1 MTMAVTIRET
11 FDDARRLYDSA
22 MERLDAGDIRD
33 AAEKAW
39 CAARRATEALVLA
52 HPLPPSF
59 PRRRESGPGAGNSGA
74 TVNNTI
80 QVSAGLRQLA
90 LQDEAF
96 NTLPPKLAERAR
108 YLHNDCFYN
117 GHCEP
122 LESTARLIRE
132 TIHYIQDAEALAG
145 P

>member
-1 MTMAVTIRET
+1 MTMTVTVRET

-22 MERLDAGDIRD
+22 MERLDADDVRD

-39 CAARRATEALVLA
+39 CAARRATEALLLA
-52 HPLPPSF
+52 H
-59 PRRRESGPGAGNSGA
+59 NSGA

-96 NTLPPKLAERAR
+96 STLPPRLAERAR

-122 LESTARLIRE
+122 LESTARLVRE
-132 TIHYIQDAEALAG
+132 TIHYIQDSEALAG